1 MIQDHSTLLK
11 RVLDWVVIRQ
21 SDSIRV
27 DGLWVGVFTDNKNN
41 EVLNKVRD
49 ALLLIKTHDPYRY
62 KRVLRETDRILVTLI
77 PGAAGA
83 WAPALRRCLV
93 DARLVRSH
101 PPAMIANAI
110 VHEVTHGLIIRYGVS
125 YEKDYRARIENICL
139 RQERAF
145 ASKLPDDIEKGALSE
160 WIGRDD
166 ATSQEY
172 TDEARR
178 DGFRAGMI
186 EMAADIEMPVW
197 LMKRLLRLRG
207 RWRWRRQRP

>member
-1 MIQDHSTLLK
+1 MILDHSTLLK
-11 RVLDWVVIRQ
+11 RVLDWVVLRR
-21 SDSIRV
+21 SDSICV

-49 ALLLIKTHDPYRY
+49 ALLLIKTHGPYRY
-62 KRVLRETDRILVTLI
+62 RRVLREADRILVTLI
-77 PGAAGA
+77 PGAAAA
-83 WAPALRRCLV
+83 WAPVLRRCLI

-110 VHEVTHGLIIRYGVS
+110 VNEVTHGLIIRYGVG

-139 RQERAF
+139 KQERAF
-145 ASKLPDDIEKGALSE
+145 ASKLPADIEKGTLAE

-172 TDEARR
+172 NDEALR

-186 EMAADIEMPVW
+186 EMAADIEMPAW
-197 LMKRLLRLRG
+197 LMKFLLRLRG
-207 RWRWRRQRP
+207 IRSRRRQKS